1 MADKYK
7 YPRYFVC
14 LRVDGVANWDVSY
27 VFFRKHNSQARIIYK
42 DGHIRKSKF
51 YLSSMLRSVE
61 NGYNKEV
68 PKEELV
74 LII

>member
-1 MADKYK
+1 MTDKKK
-7 YPRYFVC
+7 YPRYFVSSS
-14 LRVDGVANWDVSY
+14 GVFNEESY
-27 VFFRKHNSQARIIYK
+27 IFFRKHNSQARIIYK

-68 PKEELV
+68 LKEELV